1 MKIRWANTLW
11 AVFWLTLA
19 PAAAAETPYQWLD
32 NAQYNPEVPSPQ
44 SFLGYEIGTFL
55 TDHHQ
60 MEDYIHRL
68 EATSNRI
75 RVLRIGESV
84 ERRKMYLLLISSPE
98 NLARVESIRESMERL
113 ADPRATSPA
122 EAETI
127 INNEVPVGWLNY
139 ANDGG
144 ETAAFETGILMAYQL
159 AAGTDP
165 LTMKILKNV
174 VTIINPAAN
183 PDSHQSFVAWM
194 KAATIGT
201 AGTAD
206 PNASE
211 HHVPWFISSDGN
223 HFLIDSNR
231 DAFALTQ
238 PETQAVSAALQH
250 WHPQLWIDNH
260 GEPNEYFFAPFT
272 PPMNLNFPP
281 SLRNWATEIGRSC
294 ARYFDRQ
301 GWTYSKDETYDL
313 YYPGYWDSYPALNGA
328 VSATFETNGGGWKNL
343 SWVKPDGT
351 LSTLRGGIHGHFLAD
366 LASLETLADHR
377 VDFLRYFYD
386 FRRSGMAE
394 VDEEPYRTYL
404 FPPSGDLDRRERLVR
419 LLLRHG
425 IEAYRIG
432 EPLKAV
438 STETSFDRQP
448 RDRDFPAGT
457 LAVPLRQPQKRLI
470 KTLLEPD
477 PRLEQIFLDRVDHA
491 LAMNRKLGE
500 GSPKEPVGFYDVT
513 AWSLPLSFGVET
525 AFTSLEIDLAR
536 SNRLNSIEPELA
548 TSELPRAGY
557 AYLFNWGSD
566 AGARLAVRL
575 LNENFRLAL
584 ATRPFANSG
593 RKYPSGTLIARVERN
608 PENLHERIQTLARE
622 CGTQLSTTDTA
633 WSDEGISLGSRFVVD
648 LSRPRVIVFSD
659 EPTRAVTF
667 GSVYSL
673 LSQRFDQP
681 FTAIRADYF
690 DEIDLYQYS
699 VVILPD
705 GSPSGYRQML
715 GTSGI
720 ERLRSWIENG
730 GTLIGLKGGAEFTCL
745 SEVGFSDVTVSRQLP
760 SETEPETE
768 ETKSEPIPFHPGSIF
783 RVDLNPDYYLA
794 LGYPAQSAVLFRGGQ
809 VFSASSRGTNVGVF
823 PANSWLQGHHWPQTD
838 RLLEGQL
845 YLADLP
851 MEEGH
856 VILFADDP
864 TFRAQWV
871 GLDRLV
877 MAAVLFS
884 NSF

>member
-1 MKIRWANTLW
+1 MRTKWALTLW
-11 AVFWLTLA
+11 TIFWLGLA
-19 PAAAAETPYQWLD
+19 PAAAAETPYPWLE
-32 NAQYNPEVPSPQ
+32 NAQYNPEIPSPEA
-44 SFLGYEIGTFL
+44 FLGYQIGTFL

-68 EATSNRI
+68 EAASDRI
-75 RVLRIGESV
+75 RVIRIGESV
-84 ERRKMYLLLISSPE
+84 ERRIMYVLVVSSPE
-98 NLARVESIRESMERL
+98 NLARIESIRQSMERL
-113 ADPRATSPA
+113 ADPRTTSPEEA
-122 EAETI
+122 EAI
-127 INNEVPVGWLNY
+127 INQEVPVGWLNY

-165 LTMKILKNV
+165 LTMKILRNV

-183 PDSHQSFVAWM
+183 PDSHQSFVSWM
-194 KAATIGT
+194 KAATIGP

-272 PPMNLNFPP
+272 APMNLNFPA
-281 SLRNWATEIGRSC
+281 SLRRWATEIGRSC

-313 YYPGYWDSYPALNGA
+313 YYPGYWDSYPALHGA
-328 VSATFETNGGGWKNL
+328 ISATFETNGGGWKNL
-343 SWVKPDGT
+343 SWKKPDGT

-377 VDFLRYFYD
+377 ADFLRYFYD
-386 FRRSGMAE
+386 FRRSGMSE
-394 VDEEPYRTYL
+394 VDQEPYRTYL
-404 FPPSGDLDRRERLVR
+404 FPPSQDLDRRDRLVR
-419 LLLRHG
+419 LLVRHG
-425 IEAYRIG
+425 IEVYQLTEAFTS
-432 EPLKAV
+432 P
-438 STETSFDRQP
+438 STETFFDRQP
-448 RDRDFPAGT
+448 RSREFPAGT

-477 PRLEQIFLDRVDHA
+477 PRLEQAFLDSVGSA
-491 LAMNRKLGE
+491 VSMNQKLGRDT
-500 GSPKEPVGFYDVT
+500 PKEPVGFYDVT
-513 AWSLPLSFGVET
+513 AWSLPLAFGVDT
-525 AFTSLEIDLAR
+525 AFTGAEVNLDRATRLDSTPSDQPQSKLPEAR
-536 SNRLNSIEPELA
+536 
-548 TSELPRAGY
+548 Y
-557 AYLFNWGSD
+557 AYLFSWNSD

-575 LNENFRLAL
+575 INEDFRLAL
-584 ATRPFANSG
+584 ATRPFVNSG

-608 PENLHERIQTLARE
+608 PENLHDRIQKLAQE
-622 CGTQLSTTDTA
+622 CGTEVSTTDTA
-633 WSDEGISLGSRFVVD
+633 WGEEGISLGSRFVVD
-648 LSRPRVIVFSD
+648 LSKPKVLVFSD

-667 GSVYSL
+667 GSVYAL

-681 FTAIRADYF
+681 FTAVRADYF
-690 DEIDLYQYS
+690 DEVDLYQYS
-699 VVILPD
+699 VVVLPD
-705 GSPSGYRQML
+705 GSPAGYRRLL
-715 GTSGI
+715 GPKGI
-720 ERLRSWIENG
+720 DRLQEWIRNG
-730 GTLIGLKGGAEFTCL
+730 GTLIGLKGGAEFATL
-745 SEVGFSDVTVSRQLP
+745 PEVEFSDVTVSRQLSHP
-760 SETEPETE
+760 DIPEPEDE
-768 ETKSEPIPFHPGSIF
+768 DSEPIPFHPGSIF
-783 RVDLNPDYYLA
+783 RIDLNPDYYLA
-794 LGYPAQSAVLFRGGQ
+794 LGYPTQSAVLFRGNQ
-809 VFSASSRGTNVGVF
+809 VFSTSTAGTNVAVF
-823 PANSWLQGHHWPQTD
+823 PADSWLQGHRWPQTNEM
-838 RLLEGQL
+838 LEGEL

-851 MEEGH
+851 MGEGH

-877 MAAVLFS
+877 MAAILFS